1 MYDRFIGVA
10 YLFGQSNR
18 GTQSCGLWI
27 HSWPRRRGG
36 LGDFPVLA
44 WALII
49 VRKVTI
55 VIGMTSYAVLQDERR
70 LIVDSVRV
78 LFLGI

>member
-1 MYDRFIGVA
+1 MRFMDTFVA
-10 YLFGQSNR
+10 SAA
-18 GTQSCGLWI
+18 
-27 HSWPRRRGG
+27 RRFGG
-36 LGDFPVLA
+36 LSGFSLGP
-44 WALII
+44 LII

-78 LFLGI
+78 FFLGI